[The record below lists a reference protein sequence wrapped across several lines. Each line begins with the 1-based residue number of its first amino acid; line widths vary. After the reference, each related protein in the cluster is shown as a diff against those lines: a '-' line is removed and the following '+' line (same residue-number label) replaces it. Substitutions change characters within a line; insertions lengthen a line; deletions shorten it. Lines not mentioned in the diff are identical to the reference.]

1 MENTKW
7 SLKGKQK
14 KENRLEIGNNEF
26 VQFLVYLR
34 ALSQEGGC
42 FYSVHV
48 VMHCYLDV
56 ATLLVICYTRADE
69 LCDVGNL
76 DTTCEIYT
84 IHDFTVS
91 LGKDNDG

>member
-1 MENTKW
+1 M
-7 SLKGKQK
+7 
-14 KENRLEIGNNEF
+14 
-26 VQFLVYLR
+26 YLR

-42 FYSVHV
+42 FYSVRV

-56 ATLLVICYTRADE
+56 ATLLVICYTRTEE

-84 IHDFTVS
+84 THDFTVT
-91 LGKDNDG
+91 LGKDSDE